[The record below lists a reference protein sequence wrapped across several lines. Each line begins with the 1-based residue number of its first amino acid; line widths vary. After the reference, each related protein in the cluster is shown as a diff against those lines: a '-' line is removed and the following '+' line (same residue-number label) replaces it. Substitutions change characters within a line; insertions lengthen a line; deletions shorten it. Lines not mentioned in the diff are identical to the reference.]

1 MNLKWKKLT
10 GDEIK
15 KINSINQLF
24 FLNQFYKI
32 FIFLKNQLKEQVQIL
47 RKTKLNG
54 CCEMLQGQVWKP
66 RKKEKRKKKA
76 CRC

>member
-1 MNLKWKKLT
+1 LP

-32 FIFLKNQLKEQVQIL
+32 IIFKKNQLKEQVQIL

-54 CCEMLQGQVWKP
+54 CCEMLQGQV
-66 RKKEKRKKKA
+66 
-76 CRC
+76 